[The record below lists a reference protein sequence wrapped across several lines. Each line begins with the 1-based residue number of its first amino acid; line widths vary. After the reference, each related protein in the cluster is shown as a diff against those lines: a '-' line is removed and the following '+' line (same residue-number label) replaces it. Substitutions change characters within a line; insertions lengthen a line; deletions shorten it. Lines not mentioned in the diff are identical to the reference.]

1 MPEQNDPLTEQVI
14 ACAIEVHKRLGPALL
29 ERTYHTAMGIELDFN
44 KIPFESERTIEIE
57 YRGRKIGHYRP
68 DLIIKNELVVEIKS
82 VSGYD
87 EVFTAQ
93 MLTYLRV
100 TGLRKGLLFNFNR
113 ELLKYGIRRFVL

>member
-1 MPEQNDPLTEQVI
+1 M
-14 ACAIEVHKRLGPALL
+14 C
-29 ERTYHTAMGIELDFN
+29 IELNFN
-44 KIPFESERTIEIE
+44 QIPFDSERCIEIE
-57 YRGRKIGHYRP
+57 YRGHKIGHYRP

-82 VSGYD
+82 VANYD

-100 TGLRKGLLFNFNR
+100 TRLRKGLLLNFNK